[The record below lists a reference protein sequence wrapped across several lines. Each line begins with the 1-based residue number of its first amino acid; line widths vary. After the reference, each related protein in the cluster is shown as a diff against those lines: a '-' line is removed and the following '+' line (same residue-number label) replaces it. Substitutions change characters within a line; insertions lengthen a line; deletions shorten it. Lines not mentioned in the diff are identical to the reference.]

1 LNSVYFILI
10 PVVVGI
16 VLGLYFINNPSSNF
30 INEESTFTKTHLMN
44 NGSPKIGDNDA
55 KISIVEFGDY
65 QCTYCYKFH
74 QNTLSDIQIQYI
86 DSGTLNYVY
95 RDFPLNGP
103 DSILAAEAS
112 YCAADQE
119 KYWQYHN
126 LLFDNWAG
134 EKTGWINTDSLV
146 RFAINIELNIIEF
159 KNCLSS
165 HKYYQKVIDNE
176 NYAKKIGINATPSFL
191 IFNDDELIRII
202 GAQQL
207 EKFQNVIE
215 QLTLK

>member
-1 LNSVYFILI
+1 MYFILI
-10 PVVVGI
+10 PIVVGTI
-16 VLGLYFINNPSSNF
+16 LGLYLINNPSSDF
-30 INEESTFTKTHLMN
+30 INEKSSFTKTELMS

-65 QCTYCYKFH
+65 QCTFCYKFH

-86 DSGTLNYVY
+86 DSGILNYVY

-103 DSILAAEAS
+103 DSVLAAEAS

-119 KYWQYHN
+119 KYWEYHN

-134 EKTGWINTDSLV
+134 EKTGWITINSLIQ
-146 RFAINIELNIIEF
+146 FAVDLDLNITEF
-159 KNCLSS
+159 KNCLTT
-165 HKYYQKVIDNE
+165 HKHYQKVIDNE
-176 NYAKKIGINATPSFL
+176 DYAKKIGINATPSFL
-191 IFNDDELIRII
+191 IFNNEEVIRII

-207 EKFQNVIE
+207 GKFQNVID
-215 QLTLK
+215 QLISK

>member
-1 LNSVYFILI
+1 VYFILI
-10 PVVVGI
+10 PIVVGTI
-16 VLGLYFINNPSSNF
+16 LGLYLINNPSSDF
-30 INEESTFTKTHLMN
+30 INEKSSFTKTELMS

-65 QCTYCYKFH
+65 QCTFCYKFH

-86 DSGTLNYVY
+86 DSGILNYVY

-103 DSILAAEAS
+103 DSVLAAEAS

-119 KYWQYHN
+119 KYWEYHN

-134 EKTGWINTDSLV
+134 EKTGWIDKNSLI
-146 RFAINIELNIIEF
+146 RFAIETELNIDDF

-165 HKYYQKVIDNE
+165 HKYSQKVIDNE

-202 GAQQL
+202 GAQPL

-215 QLTLK
+215 QLTLR